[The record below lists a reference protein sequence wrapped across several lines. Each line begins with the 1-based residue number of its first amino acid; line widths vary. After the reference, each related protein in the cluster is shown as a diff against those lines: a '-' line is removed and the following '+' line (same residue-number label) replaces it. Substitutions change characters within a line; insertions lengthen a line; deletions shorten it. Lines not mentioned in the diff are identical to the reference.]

1 MTQSDQLDA
10 DAIKANLHTAG
21 IGREILIFK
30 STASTNNIAWEYAA
44 NEKNNGL
51 CIFAEHQAAGRGRGA
66 NKWLAGAGDSILCSI
81 LLLDWACSAD
91 LLTLAAAVATA
102 QAINECCRL
111 DARLKWPND
120 ITIKGKKV
128 AGILLESR
136 TTDGRSDYVIG
147 VGINCHQEQDFSRGQ
162 KFRMPPTS
170 IDIQGNTTV
179 NRNSLA
185 VRLLASLDEWLT
197 IAQTD
202 SDQITDT
209 WSRLS
214 SQLGHRVTVEY
225 NQQPFTGNCIGVD
238 PVEGLI
244 LQLDDG
250 GVRMFDA
257 AHTTIVKHL

>member
-1 MTQSDQLDA
+1 MTRFDQLDA
-10 DAIKANLHTAG
+10 DAIKADLHSAG
-21 IGREILIFK
+21 IGEEILIFK
-30 STASTNNIAWEYAA
+30 STASTNDIAWEYAA
-44 NEKNNGL
+44 NRKNNGL

-66 NKWLAGAGDSILCSI
+66 NEWLSNAGDSILCSI
-81 LLLDWACSAD
+81 LLLDWSCSAE

-102 QAINECCRL
+102 QAINVCCRL

-120 ITIKGKKV
+120 IIIKGKKV

-147 VGINCHQEQDFSRGQ
+147 VGINCHQQQDFFRGH

-170 IDIQGNTTV
+170 IDIQSNTTV
-179 NRNSLA
+179 DRNPLA
-185 VRLLASLDEWLT
+185 AHLLASLDEWLT
-197 IAQTD
+197 IAQND
-202 SDQITDT
+202 NERITDT
-209 WSRLS
+209 WSGLS
-214 SQLGHRVTVEY
+214 SQLGHHITVEY
-225 NQQPFTGNCIGVD
+225 NQQQFGGNCIGVD
-238 PVEGLI
+238 PARGLI